1 MTSTTDNDLPDG
13 WEASSITVADEQVAY
28 CISSSTQPDRQVYLT
43 ASGALGI
50 TAAGDGC
57 WAPAR
62 AVAHVLSRADV
73 DSTKAALVLP
83 RGMSAA
89 EAQALLDV
97 AAEAVGYVGEP
108 GTPERQRWAD
118 DVMVM
123 GACRE
128 TDANKALRSAA
139 REYAKAWDDYKNESR
154 KSAAARN
161 ESANADTIA
170 AAAIAYARAVDA
182 ADEKSRTA
190 EEYEAANAEAR
201 RRLVAAVQRE
211 VPATRTEKLLAA
223 CGAMGTP
230 EPMESGIPKA
240 GGAPESG
247 YIVELGGWALTPAE
261 QAWLDGVAAKHGL
274 LIGERHG
281 PWNPSQAEVKR
292 AVEHLAGDEPSHR
305 RCTSG
310 CGWAWT
316 GTSTEPCPKCGAE
329 RASDEPGG
337 ESP

>member
-108 GTPERQRWAD
+108 GTPERQR
-118 DVMVM
+118 MM
-123 GACRE
+123 
-128 TDANKALRSAA
+128 
-139 REYAKAWDDYKNESR
+139 
-154 KSAAARN
+154 
-161 ESANADTIA
+161 
-170 AAAIAYARAVDA
+170 
-182 ADEKSRTA
+182 
-190 EEYEAANAEAR
+190 
-201 RRLVAAVQRE
+201 
-211 VPATRTEKLLAA
+211 
-223 CGAMGTP
+223 
-230 EPMESGIPKA
+230 
-240 GGAPESG
+240 
-247 YIVELGGWALTPAE
+247 
-261 QAWLDGVAAKHGL
+261 
-274 LIGERHG
+274 
-281 PWNPSQAEVKR
+281 
-292 AVEHLAGDEPSHR
+292 
-305 RCTSG
+305 
-310 CGWAWT
+310 
-316 GTSTEPCPKCGAE
+316 
-329 RASDEPGG
+329 
-337 ESP
+337 

>member
-154 KSAAARN
+154 KSAAVGALESAARAFAAATPPHQVETHAGAGREHELKTWPPYFEGVVDGSKTFEVRREDRPFAVGDVLVLREWDPKLERYTGRSTKRSITYLMRGGRFGLERGYVVLGLAAATARN

-211 VPATRTEKLLAA
+211 VPATRLFFAA
-223 CGAMGTP
+223 
-230 EPMESGIPKA
+230 
-240 GGAPESG
+240 
-247 YIVELGGWALTPAE
+247 
-261 QAWLDGVAAKHGL
+261 
-274 LIGERHG
+274 R
-281 PWNPSQAEVKR
+281 
-292 AVEHLAGDEPSHR
+292 
-305 RCTSG
+305 
-310 CGWAWT
+310 
-316 GTSTEPCPKCGAE
+316 
-329 RASDEPGG
+329 
-337 ESP
+337 